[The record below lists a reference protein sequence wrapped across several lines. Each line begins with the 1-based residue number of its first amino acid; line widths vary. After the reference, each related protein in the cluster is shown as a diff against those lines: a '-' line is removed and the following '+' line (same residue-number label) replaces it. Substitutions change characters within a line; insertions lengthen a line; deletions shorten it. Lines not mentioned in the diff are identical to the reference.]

1 MYKKGD
7 KGDKGEWGDK
17 EDGDWGDKEDGDWG
31 DKEDYDDK
39 EGWSSFMRITDSF
52 IKNVAM

>member
-7 KGDKGEWGDK
+7 KGGKGDWGDK